1 MRLSAM
7 IQPGADAIVPD
18 DLPPIE
24 PPQKFIELN
33 TENRLIDPLRKAAQL
48 KDAEKILTR
57 AGVAYYRSQRG
68 GVGRP
73 GDEELGNALAD
84 LAVTGRITYDDLQA
98 RPVSDAT
105 LIPKIT
111 DALIAV
117 GEAQPIPASVIEAAR
132 LALNRAYGVA
142 WALRGPASQRL
153 SLRGNYGWIAVSGE
167 DDTAHRPV
175 NVPAMPFEQYE
186 IPVTAMANAA
196 GSPIVTART
205 RFYIASVEDPAPVA
219 ILPAARAL
227 PPDPTPH
234 VPDEHEV
241 IVFLHG
247 DCSSAEEASAVI
259 PQLHMA
265 GLAQGKKYSIVS
277 LDLPNNGYAETF
289 PHNSVAPSS
298 GTSWPGGLD
307 SHVPLR
313 TPILDFTENYV
324 VAFVDALDQITPIK
338 DRIAGVI
345 GGSLGGNLGL
355 RLGRRDFTGQKDW
368 RKAIVS
374 WSAASVWA
382 PTVSDLLK
390 STAPGRC
397 MKAAD
402 DPETTLSRADHF
414 NNVYDKKLDDL
425 LLPWT
430 QPDTWYWK
438 DWPFREDHI
447 KASRRGRREIYNPNF
462 RQWHWRLSAEQVIFS
477 HVDRVDREVSNSPY
491 RYELNTV
498 LQLLCAAQDDNYR
511 GANIFDATRTLANLM
526 VTTPGRSMFL
536 ANTGHSMH
544 VERPQFLASK
554 IVDFFITGAMD
565 PLFQVTCVHKEHGRI
580 TRLGGSNLTTGESFD
595 LSEPEC
601 ILSISKGNEFF
612 VLGGDGSKAAVYVVA
627 GDSSIYLSTA
637 RDSSRADNLLSLPEC

>member
-1 MRLSAM
+1 M

-18 DLPPIE
+18 DPPPIE

-57 AGVAYYRSQRG
+57 AGVAYYRSLRG

-73 GDEELGNALAD
+73 GDEDLGNALAD

-98 RPVSDAT
+98 RPVSDAA

-111 DALIAV
+111 DALIAD
-117 GEAQPIPASVIEAAR
+117 GEAQPIPASVIDAAR

-153 SLRGNYGWIAVSGE
+153 SLRGNFGWIAVSGE

-175 NVPAMPFEQYE
+175 NVPAMPFGQYE
-186 IPVTAMANAA
+186 IPVTAAANAA
-196 GSPIVTART
+196 GSPAVTART

-227 PPDPTPH
+227 PPDPIPH

-241 IVFLHG
+241 ILFLHG

-289 PHNSVAPSS
+289 PHKSVAPLS

-307 SHVPLR
+307 SHVPLM

-382 PTVSDLLK
+382 PTVNDLLK

-402 DPETTLSRADHF
+402 DPETPLSRADHF

-447 KASRRGRREIYNPNF
+447 KASRRGRREIYNTNF

-477 HVDRVDREVSNSPY
+477 HVDRVDREVNNSPY

-554 IVDFFITGAMD
+554 IVDFFITAGMD
-565 PLFQVTCVHKEHGRI
+565 PLFQVTCVRKEHGRI

-627 GDSSIYLSTA
+627 GDSSIYLSTS

>member
-1 MRLSAM
+1 
-7 IQPGADAIVPD
+7 V
-18 DLPPIE
+18 
-24 PPQKFIELN
+24 
-33 TENRLIDPLRKAAQL
+33 
-48 KDAEKILTR
+48 IL
-57 AGVAYYRSQRG
+57 
-68 GVGRP
+68 
-73 GDEELGNALAD
+73 
-84 LAVTGRITYDDLQA
+84 
-98 RPVSDAT
+98 
-105 LIPKIT
+105 
-111 DALIAV
+111 
-117 GEAQPIPASVIEAAR
+117 
-132 LALNRAYGVA
+132 
-142 WALRGPASQRL
+142 
-153 SLRGNYGWIAVSGE
+153 
-167 DDTAHRPV
+167 
-175 NVPAMPFEQYE
+175 
-186 IPVTAMANAA
+186 
-196 GSPIVTART
+196 
-205 RFYIASVEDPAPVA
+205 
-219 ILPAARAL
+219 
-227 PPDPTPH
+227 
-234 VPDEHEV
+234 
-241 IVFLHG
+241 FLHG

-259 PQLHMA
+259 PHLHAA

-277 LDLPNNGYAETF
+277 LDLPNNGYTETF
-289 PHNSVAPSS
+289 PHQNVALSS
-298 GTSWPGGLD
+298 ETSWPGGLG
-307 SHVPLR
+307 SHVPLM
-313 TPILDFTENYV
+313 TPILDFIENFV

-382 PTVSDLLK
+382 PTVNDLLK

-402 DPETTLSRADHF
+402 DPETPLSRADHF

-477 HVDRVDREVSNSPY
+477 HVDRVDREVNNSPY

-565 PLFQVTCVHKEHGRI
+565 PLFQVTCVRKDHGRI

-595 LSEPEC
+595 LSEAEC
-601 ILSISKGNEFF
+601 ILSIGKGNEFF
-612 VLGGDGSKAAVYVVA
+612 VLGADGSRAGVYVVA
-627 GDSSIYLSTA
+627 GDSSIYLSTS
-637 RDSSRADNLLSLPEC
+637 RDSSQADNLLSLPEC